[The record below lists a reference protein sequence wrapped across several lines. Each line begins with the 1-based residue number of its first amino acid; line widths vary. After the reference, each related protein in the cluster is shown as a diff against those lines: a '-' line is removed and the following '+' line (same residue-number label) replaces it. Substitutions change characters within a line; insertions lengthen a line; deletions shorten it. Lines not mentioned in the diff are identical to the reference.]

1 MSDERT
7 HSYLRLWLCGWQ
19 YVDGML
25 AIDEMAQRE
34 SCDALCD
41 KACSKTGITQRD
53 WCAWFG
59 CSLAYLGHAGSQ
71 HALLVK
77 INAKMV
83 GLTAMAKAKIA
94 REIAKEIVERTLA
107 PLPR

>member
-7 HSYLRLWLCGWQ
+7 HSYLRLWLLGWQ
-19 YVDGML
+19 YVDRRL

-34 SCDALCD
+34 SCDALYD

-77 INAKMV
+77 INAKRV
-83 GLTAMAKAKIA
+83 GLTAMVKAKIA
-94 REIAKEIVERTLA
+94 IEIAKEIVERTSDH
-107 PLPR
+107 LPR